1 MNTKKTISLCVA
13 ISSLVFLAGC
23 WSIKSGTGEET
34 IKDTT
39 VTSGTTETTGIT
51 TSNVTT
57 SNDRC
62 IELMAYSLKAAE
74 YQTKWDMNAV
84 VERAQKVDKLT
95 KSYNMNQTEYESL
108 CKGYFL
114 DPKFMEKVQKRV
126 KEL

>member
-1 MNTKKTISLCVA
+1 M
-13 ISSLVFLAGC
+13 FLAGC

>member
-1 MNTKKTISLCVA
+1 
-13 ISSLVFLAGC
+13 
-23 WSIKSGTGEET
+23 
-34 IKDTT
+34 
-39 VTSGTTETTGIT
+39 
-51 TSNVTT
+51 
-57 SNDRC
+57 
-62 IELMAYSLKAAE
+62 
-74 YQTKWDMNAV
+74 MNAV